1 MIGVAA
7 ALAAYFLLS
16 VMNMFAKLLGD
27 HHHPLE
33 VGFYRNLIALIPFL
47 LWAMAAGFGQLK
59 TRKFGGIALRSVVGT
74 VSLVVTFAA
83 YIAMPMADTTAF
95 LFTSSLLLPV
105 LSFFFLKEYVGPWRW
120 GAIVTGFIGVLV
132 MVQPTGAVNTPGVA
146 LALSA
151 AFLHATLGTLLRY
164 LGKTESPVVVTF
176 YFLLIGTLGTSL
188 PMPFVASPLRPE
200 LWWQYLGLG
209 LSGALAQFLLA
220 TAFRHAQAAAVT
232 VFNYSGI
239 LWATLFGWLIW
250 NDWPAAPVLI
260 GGGLIIACNIVIIWR
275 EQQAARKKRRQPA
288 YPETVDEQPL

>member
-1 MIGVAA
+1 MQSLSSTPHRGESVLIGIAA

-33 VGFYRNLIALIPFL
+33 VGFLRNLIALMPFL
-47 LWAMAAGFGQLK
+47 LWAVVVGFGRLK
-59 TRKFGGIALRSVVGT
+59 TPKLGGIAIRSVIGT
-74 VSLVVTFAA
+74 ISLVVTFAA
-83 YIAMPMADTTAF
+83 YIAMPMADTTAL

-105 LSFFFLKEYVGPWRW
+105 FSSFLLKENVGPWRW
-120 GAIVTGFIGVLV
+120 GAIVIGFAGVLV
-132 MVQPTGAVNTPGVA
+132 MVQPTGAVNATGVA

-151 AFLHATLGTLLRY
+151 AFLHATLGLILRY
-164 LGKTESPVVVTF
+164 LGKTESPMVVTF

-220 TAFRHAQAAAVT
+220 TAFRHAQAAVVT

-239 LWATLFGWLIW
+239 VWATLFGWLIW
-250 NDWPAAPVLI
+250 NDWPTVPV
-260 GGGLIIACNIVIIWR
+260 
-275 EQQAARKKRRQPA
+275 
-288 YPETVDEQPL
+288 